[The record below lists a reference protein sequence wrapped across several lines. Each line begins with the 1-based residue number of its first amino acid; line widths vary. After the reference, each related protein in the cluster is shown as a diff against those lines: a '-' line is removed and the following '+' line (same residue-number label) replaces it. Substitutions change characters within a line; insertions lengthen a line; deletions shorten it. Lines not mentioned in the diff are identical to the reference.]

1 MIETVQNGFDI
12 STLEEEISKSLFEKA
27 ESDLDIRR
35 GELMVKKINALANL
49 QKSKIEFMK
58 LQLEQEK
65 LLLDKRRQAV
75 EEINSKYT
83 IASDLSRKPE
93 KILRTIGKIP
103 VGLFG
108 EQDKQMVE
116 IVKWAQKVQ
125 AVE

>member
-1 MIETVQNGFDI
+1 MIETVQNGFDV

>member
-1 MIETVQNGFDI
+1 MIETVQNGFDVN
-12 STLEEEISKSLFEKA
+12 TLEEEISKSLFEKA

>member
-35 GELMVKKINALANL
+35 GELMVKKINALGNL